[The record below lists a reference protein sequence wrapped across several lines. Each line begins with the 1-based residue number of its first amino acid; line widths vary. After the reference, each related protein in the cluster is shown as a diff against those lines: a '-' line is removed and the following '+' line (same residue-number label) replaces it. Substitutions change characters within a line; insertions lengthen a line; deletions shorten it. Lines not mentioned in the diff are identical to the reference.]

1 MSMQRKAQS
10 EPFSAAAFPAAGPS
24 AEALGESGEAGMGSS
39 GRLWL
44 SHTSLRSRFRAH
56 LDRSL
61 ARPAAGKRVG
71 WAGFVSSLRYIS
83 SIKPDKYKARIV

>member
-10 EPFSAAAFPAAGPS
+10 EPFSVAAFSAAGPS
-24 AEALGESGEAGMGSS
+24 ADVFGESGEAGMGSS

-44 SHTSLRSRFRAH
+44 SHTSLRSCFRAH

-61 ARPAAGKRVG
+61 GRDRPQARGAGGQDSFRVYDI
-71 WAGFVSSLRYIS
+71 FHL
-83 SIKPDKYKARIV
+83 